1 MVNKA
6 HLRQLEL
13 FTTTHCA
20 LCDEA
25 MAMLVGMASLAGWQ
39 ITTRDVALDDALFRR
54 YAEQIPVLRHAD
66 RELMAPFTQQEV
78 ELWILGS
85 GQ

>member
-13 FTTTHCA
+13 LTTSHCA

-54 YAEQIPVLRHAD
+54 YAEQIPVLRHGD
-66 RELMAPFTQQEV
+66 RELVAPFTKQEV
-78 ELWILGS
+78 EVWIMRS
-85 GQ
+85 AQ